1 MAHFVMKVAIQTL
14 FHSLTGAMSLTSDL
28 NILIAKRIRR
38 LIKIIMF
45 AYAILVNWFI

>member
-1 MAHFVMKVAIQTL
+1 MAHFVMTSGDSDAFPQ
-14 FHSLTGAMSLTSDL
+14 FGGAMSLTSDL